1 MCWICDLAA
10 SETVA
15 SRTSFRFVTTCSH
28 LHLPWLCCI
37 KVTIKRQSI
46 CNRMGSSCNFKR
58 SCDNV
63 EIVWEWLESDCG
75 CLETGCLLPG
85 IANFAVTI
93 HLMQKNPQFF
103 LIARRMPPYFYC
115 SVTQPG
121 DPRRKNRVVYII
133 FSNINTNEIRKHKKQ
148 NNYLWSHRL
157 KLCPEH
163 TVKLLC

>member
-1 MCWICDLAA
+1 METLKLCWISFPLQWADSYIFTLQSWKGKQWLETANKLSHVCWICDRAA

-85 IANFAVTI
+85 IANFAVTT
-93 HLMQKNPQFF
+93 HLMQKNPTIFPNCKEDATLF
-103 LIARRMPPYFYC
+103 L
-115 SVTQPG
+115 
-121 DPRRKNRVVYII
+121 
-133 FSNINTNEIRKHKKQ
+133 
-148 NNYLWSHRL
+148 L
-157 KLCPEH
+157 
-163 TVKLLC
+163 